1 VLLSPLAMPRAIRR
15 LVFSFVAVVVA
26 ALVITI
32 GVDKVI
38 SIVDT
43 PHDGAA
49 FVESAMGTY
58 WPIILVIVA
67 LASLGIALIPL
78 RRE

>member
-1 VLLSPLAMPRAIRR
+1 MLLSPLAMQRAIRR
-15 LVFSFVAVVVA
+15 LVVAFVAVVVA
-26 ALVITI
+26 VLVVTI
-32 GVDKVI
+32 GIDKLI

-58 WPIILVIVA
+58 WPVILVAVA
-67 LASLGIALIPL
+67 LASVGIALVPL
-78 RRE
+78 RRQ